1 MALAVTSRSAAGR
14 RQAYGL
20 TAAED
25 PSMQT
30 TMDRDELIAT
40 LNELIETSKDG
51 EQGFTTSAEAVA
63 EAQLREVFL
72 DGARRCGEA
81 ARELQT
87 EVRTLGGDPDR
98 SGSVSGALHRGWVEV
113 KRAVTGR
120 DALAVL
126 EEVERGED
134 AALRAYREALE
145 KPLPP
150 TVRDLVQRQ
159 CAGAQANH
167 DRVRALRDTWRAS

>member
-1 MALAVTSRSAAGR
+1 
-14 RQAYGL
+14 
-20 TAAED
+20 
-25 PSMQT
+25 MQS
-30 TMDRDELIAT
+30 TMERDELIAT
-40 LNELIETSKDG
+40 LNDLIETSKDG
-51 EQGFTTSAEAVA
+51 EKGFTASAEAVA
-63 EAQLREVFL
+63 EAQLKQVFVE
-72 DGARRCGEA
+72 GAQRCGEA

-87 EVRTLGGDPDR
+87 EVRSLGGDPDHG
-98 SGSVSGALHRGWVEV
+98 GSVSGALHRGWVEV

-150 TVRDLVQRQ
+150 AVRTLVQRQ
-159 CAGAQANH
+159 CDGAQANH